1 MNKVQLIEKQQLRDD
16 MPQFKAGDSLKVYV
30 RIKEDEKERLQI
42 FEGIVL
48 GTKGAGI
55 KKTFTIRKI
64 SYGVGV
70 ERTFP
75 LYSPNIKKIELVKKS
90 RMKRA
95 KFYYLR
101 DRASKKFKVEE
112 ERSR

>member
-1 MNKVQLIEKQQLRDD
+1 MNKVELIEKQQLRDGI
-16 MPQFKAGDSLKVYV
+16 PQFKAGDSLKVHV
-30 RIKEDEKERLQI
+30 RIKEDDKERLQV

-48 GTKGAGI
+48 GTKGVGL
-55 KKTFTIRKI
+55 KKTFTVRKI

-75 LYSPNIKKIELVKKS
+75 LHSPNIKKIELVKKS
-90 RMKRA
+90 KMKRA

-101 DRASKKFKVEE
+101 EKTSKKFKVEE
-112 ERSR
+112 ERKR

>member
-1 MNKVQLIEKQQLRDD
+1 MNKVELVENQQLRTDI
-16 MPQFKAGDSLKVYV
+16 PQFKAGDALKVHV
-30 RIKEDEKERLQI
+30 RIKEDEKERVQI

-48 GTKGAGI
+48 GVKGSGV
-55 KKTFTIRKI
+55 KKSFRIRKI

-75 LYSPNIKKIELVKKS
+75 VHSPNIKKIELLKKS
-90 RMKRA
+90 KTKRA
-95 KFYYLR
+95 KYYYLR
-101 DRASKKFKVEE
+101 NRASKKFKVEE

>member
-64 SYGVGV
+64 SYGVGA

-75 LYSPNIKKIELVKKS
+75 LHSPNIKKIELVKKS

>member
-1 MNKVQLIEKQQLRDD
+1 VELIEKQQLRDD

-30 RIKEDEKERLQI
+30 RIKEDEKERLQV

-48 GTKGAGI
+48 AIKGAGI
-55 KKTFTIRKI
+55 KKTFTVRKI

-75 LYSPNIKKIELVKKS
+75 LHSPNIKKIELIKKS
-90 RMKRA
+90 KMKRS

-101 DRASKKFKVEE
+101 EKTSKKFKVEE
-112 ERSR
+112 DRRR

>member
-64 SYGVGV
+64 SYGVGA

-75 LYSPNIKKIELVKKS
+75 LHSPNIKKIELVKKS

-112 ERSR
+112 ERIR

>member
-1 MNKVQLIEKQQLRDD
+1 MNKVELIEKQQLRDD
-16 MPQFKAGDSLKVYV
+16 IPQFKAGDSLKVHV
-30 RIKEDEKERLQI
+30 RIKEDDKERLQV

-48 GTKGAGI
+48 GTKGVGL
-55 KKTFTIRKI
+55 KKTFTVRKI

-75 LYSPNIKKIELVKKS
+75 LHSPNIKKIELVKKS
-90 RMKRA
+90 KMKRA

-101 DRASKKFKVEE
+101 EKTSKKFKVEE
-112 ERSR
+112 ERKR

>member
-1 MNKVQLIEKQQLRDD
+1 MNKVELFEKQQLRDD
-16 MPQFKAGDSLKVYV
+16 LPQFKAGDSLKVHV
-30 RIKEDEKERLQI
+30 LIKEDEKERLQV

-48 GTKGAGI
+48 GTKGVGI

-70 ERTFP
+70 ERIFP
-75 LYSPNIKKIELVKKS
+75 LHSPNLKKIEVIKKS
-90 RMKRA
+90 KMKRA

-101 DRASKKFKVEE
+101 EKTSKKFKVEE
-112 ERSR
+112 ERKR

>member
-1 MNKVQLIEKQQLRDD
+1 MNKVELFEKQQLRNDL
-16 MPQFKAGDSLKVYV
+16 PQFKAGDSLKVYV
-30 RIKEDEKERLQI
+30 RIKEDEKERLQV

-70 ERTFP
+70 ERIFP
-75 LYSPNIKKIELVKKS
+75 LHSPNIKKIELIKKS
-90 RMKRA
+90 KMKRA

-101 DRASKKFKVEE
+101 EKTSKKFKVEE
-112 ERSR
+112 ERKR

>member
-1 MNKVQLIEKQQLRDD
+1 MNKVELFEKQQLRNDL
-16 MPQFKAGDSLKVYV
+16 PQFKAGDSLKVYV
-30 RIKEDEKERLQI
+30 RIKEDEKERLQV

-48 GTKGAGI
+48 GTKGVGI

-75 LYSPNIKKIELVKKS
+75 LHSPNLKKIEVIKKS
-90 RMKRA
+90 KMKRA

-101 DRASKKFKVEE
+101 EKTSKKFKVEE
-112 ERSR
+112 ERKR

>member
-1 MNKVQLIEKQQLRDD
+1 MNKVELFEKQQLRDD
-16 MPQFKAGDSLKVYV
+16 LPQFKAGDSLKVYV
-30 RIKEDEKERLQI
+30 RIKEDEKERLQV

-48 GTKGAGI
+48 GTKGVGI

-75 LYSPNIKKIELVKKS
+75 LHSPNLKKIEVIKKS
-90 RMKRA
+90 KMKRA

-101 DRASKKFKVEE
+101 EKTSKKFKVEE
-112 ERSR
+112 ERKR

>member
-1 MNKVQLIEKQQLRDD
+1 MNKVQLIEKKQLRDD

-48 GTKGAGI
+48 GVKGAGI

-75 LYSPNIKKIELVKKS
+75 LHSPNLKKIELIKKS
-90 RMKRA
+90 KMKRA

>member
-1 MNKVQLIEKQQLRDD
+1 MNKVQLIEKKQLRDD

-30 RIKEDEKERLQI
+30 RIKEDEKERLQM

-48 GTKGAGI
+48 GVKGAGI

-75 LYSPNIKKIELVKKS
+75 LHSPNLKKIELVKKS
-90 RMKRA
+90 KMKRA